1 MKESLSERHISLEI
15 STCLQNDIEVSFF
28 LGELNLRNN
37 MFTEILL
44 SFRSNNPYF
53 REIPRKEQRE
63 EETSSSCFVE
73 AKDTGKT

>member
-1 MKESLSERHISLEI
+1 
-15 STCLQNDIEVSFF
+15 
-28 LGELNLRNN
+28 

-53 REIPRKEQRE
+53 REISRQEQRE

>member
-1 MKESLSERHISLEI
+1 
-15 STCLQNDIEVSFF
+15 
-28 LGELNLRNN
+28 

-44 SFRSNNPYF
+44 SFRSNNPCF
-53 REIPRKEQRE
+53 REISRKEQRE

>member
-1 MKESLSERHISLEI
+1 
-15 STCLQNDIEVSFF
+15 
-28 LGELNLRNN
+28 

-53 REIPRKEQRE
+53 REISLKEQRE

>member
-1 MKESLSERHISLEI
+1 MKEVFLK
-15 STCLQNDIEVSFF
+15 DIFPSRLARAFKTILKFHFF

-53 REIPRKEQRE
+53 REISRKEQRE